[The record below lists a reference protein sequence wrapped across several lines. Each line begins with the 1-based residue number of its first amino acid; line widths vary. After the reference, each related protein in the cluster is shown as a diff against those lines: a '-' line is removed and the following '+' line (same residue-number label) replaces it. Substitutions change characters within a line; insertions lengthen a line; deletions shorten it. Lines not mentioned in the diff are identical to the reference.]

1 MTELR
6 QRKTEG
12 AKAQTAASGAG
23 DAAEKYIDAVGSM
36 APKTFQPYLKQ
47 SVPYARMVAEF
58 IEAAIPV
65 IESLRVLLV
74 DLWASLQPYK
84 PDLLFPAVLG
94 LVMCFFG
101 GCFVTLI
108 AAAEAYNMCSHATVK
123 KCFGDLSSEFR
134 NCHES
139 NKKDDKVCFTLINVI
154 FRIHQSETVPICCW
168 STYDAFL
175 TNSQFIHNSCRE

>member
-12 AKAQTAASGAG
+12 SNAQKGAPGAG
-23 DAAEKYIDAVGSM
+23 DTAEKYVDAVTSM
-36 APKTFQPYLKQ
+36 APKTFQPYIKQ
-47 SVPYARMVAEF
+47 SAPYVRMVAEF

-74 DLWASLQPYK
+74 EIWKSLAPYK
-84 PDLLFPAVLG
+84 PDLLFPAVIG
-94 LVMCFFG
+94 LIMCFFG

-108 AAAEAYNMCSHATVK
+108 AAAEAYNMCSHETVK
-123 KCFGDLSSEFR
+123 KCFGDLFTEFR

-139 NKKDDKVCFTLINVI
+139 NKKDDKVLVSTFFMTIMNRLHGRTEVYVCI
-154 FRIHQSETVPICCW
+154 F
-168 STYDAFL
+168 
-175 TNSQFIHNSCRE
+175 